1 MAYIG
6 LSGFA
11 LLRCTSVT
19 DIRFDDKA
27 CHLLSERIRSNR
39 ESLALEILLLTINAD
54 GGEGL
59 SVQGVA
65 SVNLWVMVEDSV
77 SILRQVIDQA
87 CKWVERL

>member
-1 MAYIG
+1 M
-6 LSGFA
+6 LCF
-11 LLRCTSVT
+11 VT

-39 ESLALEILLLTINAD
+39 ESLALEILLLTINAN

-77 SILRQVIDQA
+77 SILRQVKYQA
-87 CKWVERL
+87 CNECSVNVYE